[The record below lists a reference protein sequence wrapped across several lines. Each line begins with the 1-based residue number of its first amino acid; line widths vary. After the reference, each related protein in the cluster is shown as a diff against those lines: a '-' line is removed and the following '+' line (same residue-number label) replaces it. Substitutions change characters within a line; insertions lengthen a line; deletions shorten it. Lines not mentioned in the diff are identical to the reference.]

1 MSFELITSERRLNE
15 VLLQHEDERFVAVD
29 TEFRRRDTFYPQVAL
44 VQLCWKDLAYLIDP
58 TAFSDFTGLRKLLVN
73 QNVIKLLHSPSED
86 LEVFDRWLGILPA
99 PLFDTQRAMAMLGH
113 GFGVGYR
120 PMVGQFAD
128 VEISKEE
135 TTSDW
140 LKRPLSN
147 KQLNYAALDVTY
159 LRSIG
164 EKLHSQAEEAGRL
177 GWIFEDTANQKPGG
191 KGVASK
197 FKSAWKLNT
206 AEQSSLHALIIWRE
220 GESHRLDR
228 PRSWILPDKV
238 MVALARRAP
247 DHIAQLKQIDGLG
260 EAIIRKR
267 GQRLIDVLAEARATD
282 NDSVIWPAPARGIER
297 DWVAE
302 MAKRV
307 EDVAE
312 KLGLAPQILLSS
324 RDFEAIIQTAKNE
337 APLPGELSGWRFD
350 VLVRELLTLL
360 EKRIANARQGA

>member
-1 MSFELITSERRLNE
+1 MSFELITSESRLKE
-15 VLLQHEDERFVAVD
+15 VLTQHKGENFVAVD

-44 VQLCWKDLAYLIDP
+44 VQLCWKETAYLIDP
-58 TAFSDFTGLRKLLVN
+58 TSFSEFSALRELLVEEG
-73 QNVIKLLHSPSED
+73 VIKLLHSPSED
-86 LEVFDRWLGILPA
+86 LEVFEHWLGVLPS
-99 PLFDTQRAMAMLGH
+99 PLFDTQRALALLGH

-120 PMVGQFAD
+120 PMVAQFVG

-140 LKRPLSN
+140 LKRPLSS

-164 EKLHSQAEEAGRL
+164 ETLHAQADESGRL
-177 GWIFEDTANQKPGG
+177 AWIYEDTSNQKPGG

-206 AEQSSLHALIIWRE
+206 AEQALLSALIVWRE
-220 GESHRLDR
+220 DESQRLDR

-247 DHIAQLKQIDGLG
+247 DHIAQLKQIEGLQ

-267 GQRLIDVLAEARATD
+267 GHRLIEVIAESKDQGNT
-282 NDSVIWPAPARGIER
+282 SVIWPAPARGVER
-297 DWVAE
+297 DWLAE
-302 MAKRV
+302 MASEV
-307 EDVAE
+307 EKVAE
-312 KLGLAPQILLSS
+312 TLGMAPQILLSS
-324 RDFEAIIQTAKNE
+324 RDLEAIVKTAKNK
-337 APLPGELSGWRFD
+337 APLPSELKGWRFEI
-350 VLVRELLTLL
+350 LVGELLGSL
-360 EKRIANARQGA
+360 EKRVAGSQ